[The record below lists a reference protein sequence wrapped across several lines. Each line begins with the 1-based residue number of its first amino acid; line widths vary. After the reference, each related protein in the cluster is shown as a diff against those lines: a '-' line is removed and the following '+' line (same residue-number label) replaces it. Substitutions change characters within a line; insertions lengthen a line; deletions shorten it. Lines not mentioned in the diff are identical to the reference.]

1 MQSSAW
7 MLRRETAPQHK
18 NNAEKERHDP
28 LGAVLGSAQ
37 TSVDA
42 CGAMHWFNVGNTR
55 SPVLVLSPNVQ
66 YYRLKLKRLAYNLER
81 NSLTVVKGKQGLWI
95 YQTFEVH
102 CIITIFARMPFILN
116 ILIYVSEIL
125 GAFYIW
131 PKRQHMHLVS
141 SVASQFILKLP
152 ALLIIAQFW
161 SVQIWIFIM
170 QFWQGMPQFVI
181 GMGCFLFSF
190 YVYWHI

>member
-1 MQSSAW
+1 MDAQ
-7 MLRRETAPQHK
+7 
-18 NNAEKERHDP
+18 ERN
-28 LGAVLGSAQ
+28 GTSAQ
-37 TSVDA
+37 KQCGERKTWPTRGGSGVSPDICGCVWSHALIQCWKHEKPCA
-42 CGAMHWFNVGNTR
+42 CFKSKCAILPAKAKKT
-55 SPVLVLSPNVQ
+55 
-66 YYRLKLKRLAYNLER
+66 LAYNLER